1 MHDSVMHRDQNLRKT
16 MTDETFA
23 NAMKAKVEYIRN
35 HPEVAR
41 ALFKARTRWES
52 GTRCTAQVRNFP
64 PMVIDEPPDLGGTD
78 AGVNPV
84 ELLLVSLG
92 TCQEIVY
99 SLYAQMM
106 GIELESVT
114 CDVKGQLDVR
124 GIFNIDPA
132 IPAGYQ
138 KITFETRLQ
147 TQASHE
153 SLHKLIRTVEAC
165 CPTLDTLKRP
175 VDVAG
180 SVFVNGESFTPA

>member
-1 MHDSVMHRDQNLRKT
+1 
-16 MTDETFA
+16 MTDETIA
-23 NAMKAKVEYIRN
+23 SAMKAKVEYIRS

-41 ALFKARTRWES
+41 AVFKAKTRWES

-64 PMVIDEPPDLGGTD
+64 TLVIDEPPELGGQD
-78 AGVNPV
+78 AGMNPV

-132 IPAGYQ
+132 IPAGFQ
-138 KITFETRLQ
+138 KITFETHLK
-147 TQASHE
+147 TQASHAE
-153 SLHKLIRTVEAC
+153 LEQLLRTVEAC
-165 CPTLDTLKRP
+165 CPTLDTFRRA
-175 VDVAG
+175 VDVSG
-180 SVFVNGESFTPA
+180 RVFVNGEAFQSA

>member
-1 MHDSVMHRDQNLRKT
+1 
-16 MTDETFA
+16 MTDASLA
-23 NAMKAKVEYIRN
+23 NAMKEKVEYIRS

-41 ALFKARTRWES
+41 AVFKARTQLES
-52 GTRCTAQVRNFP
+52 GTRCTARVRDFP
-64 PMVIDEPPDLGGTD
+64 PMVIDEPPALGGED

-106 GIELESVT
+106 GIELESVS
-114 CDVKGQLDVR
+114 CDVRGELDVR
-124 GIFNIDPA
+124 GIFGIDAA

-138 KITFETRLQ
+138 KIRFETRLE
-147 TQASHE
+147 TQAPQAE
-153 SLHKLIRTVEAC
+153 LERLIRTVEMC

-175 VDVAG
+175 IDVAG
-180 SVFVNGESFTPA
+180 SVLVNGAPFPAPRVR

>member
-1 MHDSVMHRDQNLRKT
+1 MT
-16 MTDETFA
+16 MTDASFA
-23 NAMKAKVEYIRN
+23 TAMKQKVEYIRN

-41 ALFKARTRWES
+41 AVFKARTRLES

-64 PMVIDEPPDLGGTD
+64 PMVIDEPPELGGND
-78 AGVNPV
+78 AGMNPV

-99 SLYAQMM
+99 WLHAQMM

-124 GIFNIDPA
+124 GIFGIDES

-138 KITFETRLQ
+138 KITFETRLE
-147 TQASHE
+147 TRSSHE
-153 SLHKLIRTVEAC
+153 VLDKLIRTVESC

-175 VDVAG
+175 VAVSG
-180 SVFVNGESFTPA
+180 SVFVNGEPFTSA